1 MSEKTKVPVSEKIYN
16 YLYERIDKFW
26 DKPYD
31 RGADLTEHDVEL
43 IVSWVRSLEKDD
55 YQI

>member
-1 MSEKTKVPVSEKIYN
+1 MEKKIYEPISEKIYN
-16 YLYERIDKFW
+16 YLYERIDKFH

-43 IVSWVRSLEKDD
+43 IITWVRSLEKKD
-55 YQI
+55 